1 MKIMDHKEQILSRQ
15 IILYVKVHGR
25 NHSKMEATKEL
36 EFEIRE
42 KYSELF
48 QSSGTLSL
56 KD

>member
-25 NHSKMEATKEL
+25 NHSEMEATWEL
-36 EFEIRE
+36 ESEIRE
-42 KYSELF
+42 KYPELF

-56 KD
+56 KN